1 MDEQL
6 TFEFEQSPTIKGF
19 PELRWTGKRPYR
31 STQYYPAQLRETYG
45 TEQNGWINKIFWGD
59 NLQVMS
65 HLLKEYRGQVDLIY
79 IDPPFDSKADYKK
92 QIKIRRKSVYGDM
105 SSFEE
110 KQYGDIWT
118 NDEYLQFMYERLIIL
133 RELLSENGS
142 IFLHCDWHK
151 SAYLKI
157 IMDEVFGNGGNNAAG
172 PGYKNEII
180 WQRTGAHNDAGKYGV
195 VHDTIYWYTKSSK
208 YYFSMEMIPLTEE
221 HVNSRFKTVEPETGR
236 RFYPG
241 PITAPG
247 DGPARIF
254 RGKTLLPPAG
264 RHWSYSQENIDELEK
279 QNRIY
284 YSSTGIPYLKEY
296 ADEYTEQGRRLQS
309 VWTDILPSKTG
320 NEIVGYPTQK
330 PEKLLERI
338 IKACS
343 RPGDLVFDCFMGSG
357 TTQAVAMKLGRRFIG
372 ADINLGAIQTT
383 TKRLLAV
390 AKELEPEHKPVTYEV
405 EPQLSM
411 VAEEPAPYL
420 AAASVGGNTELSA
433 EERSKVINFFKAKGM
448 GTSAL
453 DEDVKYTGF
462 EVYNVNNY
470 DFFRNPVEARDLL
483 IAALEIQPFPQSDV
497 WDGELD
503 GRMVKIMPVNRI
515 ATKADLKELVANL
528 PYKTYEKRKEE
539 NPNQPVERITIVC
552 MGHEPDLKG
561 ALEQELSDY
570 KIDVQI
576 VDILRDKKDLQLK
589 RDSEAE
595 IVREGDKLVIRA
607 FYPMNLMQKL
617 SLQKEYVEDWRQ
629 LVDSIMVDWNYD
641 GVVMQPTVTDVPG
654 KNEMV
659 KGIYDIPEG
668 SGTIKVK
675 ITDLLSESL
684 EVEVR

>member
-6 TFEFEQSPTIKGF
+6 TFEFEQRPTIKGF

-31 STQYYPAQLRETYG
+31 STQYYPAQLRESYG
-45 TEQNGWINKIFWGD
+45 EEQNGWINKIFWGD

-65 HLLKEYRGQVDLIY
+65 HLLKEYRGKIDLIY
-79 IDPPFDSKADYKK
+79 IDPPFDSKADYKR
-92 QIKIRRKSVYGDM
+92 KIDLKGVGKAESDS

-118 NDEYLQFMYERLIIL
+118 NDEYLQFMYERLIL
-133 RELLSENGS
+133 MRELLSEKGC
-142 IFLHCDWHK
+142 IYVHCDWHK
-151 SAYLKI
+151 VHHLRCLL
-157 IMDEVFGNGGNNAAG
+157 DEVFGSNNFV
-172 PGYKNEII
+172 NEIV
-180 WQRTGAHNDAGKYGV
+180 WHYADYMQGNATTSLPRK
-195 VHDTIYWYTKSSK
+195 HDTILFYSKTPKYYYERVKVPLDKPVKRNRVIWNGKTKSL
-208 YYFSMEMIPLTEE
+208 E
-221 HVNSRFKTVEPETGR
+221 V
-236 RFYPG
+236 
-241 PITAPG
+241 
-247 DGPARIF
+247 AR
-254 RGKTLLPPAG
+254 
-264 RHWSYSQENIDELEK
+264 D
-279 QNRIY
+279 
-284 YSSTGIPYLKEY
+284 
-296 ADEYTEQGRRLQS
+296 EQGKIIYDEFTDRFLDS
-309 VWTDILPSKTG
+309 VWEEDVLNIGQTSVTRKTSSE
-320 NEIVGYPTQK
+320 NLNYPTQK
-330 PEKLLERI
+330 PKKILELI
-338 IKACS
+338 IEAS
-343 RPGDLVFDCFMGSG
+343 SQPGDLVFDCFMGSG

-383 TKRLLAV
+383 TKRLLSV
-390 AKELEPEHKPVTYEV
+390 AKELENSQT
-405 EPQLSM
+405 SM
-411 VAEEPAPYL
+411 E
-420 AAASVGGNTELSA
+420 SA
-433 EERSKVINFFKAKGM
+433 D
-448 GTSAL
+448 GT
-453 DEDVKYTGF
+453 KYTGF

-515 ATKADLKELVANL
+515 ATKADLKELLANL

-561 ALEQELSDY
+561 AMEQELTDY
-570 KIDVQI
+570 KVDIQI
-576 VDILRDKKDLQLK
+576 VDILRDKADLQLK

-629 LVDSIMVDWNYD
+629 LVDSVMIDWNYD
-641 GVVMQPTVTDVPG
+641 GVVMQPAVTDVPG
-654 KNEMV
+654 KSELV
-659 KGIYDIPEG
+659 KGIYDIPED

>member
-6 TFEFEQSPTIKGF
+6 TFEFTPRPTIKGF

-45 TEQNGWINKIFWGD
+45 QEQNGWINKIFWGD

-65 HLLKEYRGQVDLIY
+65 HLLKEYRGKVDLIY

-92 QIKIRRKSVYGDM
+92 QIKVRRKSVYGDM
-105 SSFEE
+105 SSFED
-110 KQYGDIWT
+110 KQYSDIWT
-118 NDEYLQFMYERLIIL
+118 NDEYLQFMYERLILL
-133 RELLSENGS
+133 RELLSETGS

-157 IMDEVFGNGGNNAAG
+157 IMDEIFGNGGDNASSS
-172 PGYKNEII
+172 GYKNEII

-195 VHDTIYWYTKSSK
+195 VHDTIYWYTKSPK
-208 YYFSMEMIPLTEE
+208 YYFEMEMIPLTED
-221 HVNSRFKTVEPETGR
+221 HISSRFKMIEPETGR

-247 DGPARIF
+247 DGPARVF
-254 RGKTLLPPAG
+254 RGKSLLPPAG
-264 RHWSYSQENIDELEK
+264 RHWSYSQENIDDLES

-284 YSSTGIPYLKEY
+284 YSSTGTPYLKEY
-296 ADEYTEQGRRLQS
+296 EDEYTEQGRRLQS
-309 VWTDILPSKTG
+309 IWTDILPSKTG
-320 NEIVGYPTQK
+320 REIVGYPTQK

-343 RPGDLVFDCFMGSG
+343 KPGDLVFDCFMGSG
-357 TTQAVAMKLGRRFIG
+357 TTQSMAMRLGRRFIG
-372 ADINLGAIQTT
+372 ADLNLGAIQIT
-383 TKRLLAV
+383 TKRLLSV
-390 AKELEPEHKPVTYEV
+390 AKELDGQENV
-405 EPQLSM
+405 
-411 VAEEPAPYL
+411 
-420 AAASVGGNTELSA
+420 
-433 EERSKVINFFKAKGM
+433 
-448 GTSAL
+448 
-453 DEDVKYTGF
+453 YTGF

-470 DFFRNPVEARDLL
+470 DFFRNPIEARELL
-483 IAALEIQPFPQSDV
+483 ISALEIQPFPQSDV

-515 ATKADLKELVANL
+515 ATKADLKELLANL

-539 NPNQPVERITIVC
+539 NPGQPVEWITIVC

-561 ALEQELSDY
+561 ALEQELVDY
-570 KIDVQI
+570 KVDVQI
-576 VDILRDKKDLQLK
+576 VDILRDKADLQLK
-589 RDSEAE
+589 RDAEAE
-595 IVREGDKLVIRA
+595 IVREGGKLVIRA

-629 LVDSIMVDWNYD
+629 LVDSIMIDWNYD
-641 GVVMQPTVTDVPG
+641 GVVMQPSVTDVPE
-654 KNEMV
+654 KNELV
-659 KGIYDIPEG
+659 SGVYDIPENC
-668 SGTIKVK
+668 GTIKVK

-684 EVEVR
+684 ELEVR

>member
-6 TFEFEQSPTIKGF
+6 TFEFEQRPTIKGF

-31 STQYYPAQLRETYG
+31 STQYYPAQLRESYG
-45 TEQNGWINKIFWGD
+45 EEQNGWINKIFWGD

-65 HLLKEYRGQVDLIY
+65 HLLKEYRGKIDLIY

-92 QIKIRRKSVYGDM
+92 QIKVRRQPVYGDM

-151 SAYLKI
+151 NAYLKI
-157 IMDEVFGNGGNNAAG
+157 IMDEVFGNGGDNAAG
-172 PGYKNEII
+172 PGYKNEIV

-208 YYFSMEMIPLTEE
+208 YFFNMEMIPLTED
-221 HVNSRFKTVEPETGR
+221 HISSRFKTVEPETGR

-254 RGKTLLPPAG
+254 RGKSLLPPAG
-264 RHWSYSQENIDELEK
+264 RHWSYSQENINELEK

-284 YSSTGIPYLKEY
+284 YSSTGTPYLKEY

-320 NEIVGYPTQK
+320 SEIVGYPTQK

-343 RPGDLVFDCFMGSG
+343 KPGDLVFDCFMGSG
-357 TTQAVAMKLGRRFIG
+357 TTQAVAMRLNRRFIG
-372 ADINLGAIQTT
+372 ADINLGAIQIT
-383 TKRLLAV
+383 TKRLLSV
-390 AKELEPEHKPVTYEV
+390 AKELEENQT
-405 EPQLSM
+405 SM
-411 VAEEPAPYL
+411 
-420 AAASVGGNTELSA
+420 GSA
-433 EERSKVINFFKAKGM
+433 DD
-448 GTSAL
+448 T
-453 DEDVKYTGF
+453 KYTGF

-515 ATKADLKELVANL
+515 ATKADLKELLANL

-561 ALEQELSDY
+561 AMEQELTDY
-570 KIDVQI
+570 KVDIQI
-576 VDILRDKKDLQLK
+576 MDILRDKADLQLK

-595 IVREGDKLVIRA
+595 IVREGGKLVIRA

-629 LVDSIMVDWNYD
+629 LVDSVMIDWNYD
-641 GVVMQPTVTDVPG
+641 GVVMQPAVTDVPG
-654 KNEMV
+654 KSELV

-684 EVEVR
+684 ELEVR

>member
-1 MDEQL
+1 MEGLITMDEQL
-6 TFEFEQSPTIKGF
+6 TFGFEQRPTIKGF

-31 STQYYPAQLRETYG
+31 STQYYPAQLRESYG
-45 TEQNGWINKIFWGD
+45 EEQNGWINKIFWGD

-65 HLLKEYRGQVDLIY
+65 HLLKIYRGQVNLIY
-79 IDPPFDSKADYKK
+79 IDPPFDSRVEYKK
-92 QIKIRRKSVYGDM
+92 KVEIKGIGKTETDN

-118 NDEYLQFMYERLIIL
+118 NDEYLQFMYERLILL
-133 RELLSENGS
+133 RELLSDDGC
-142 IFLHCDWHK
+142 IYLHCDWHK
-151 SAYLKI
+151 GHYLKLL
-157 IMDEVFGNGGNNAAG
+157 MDELFGADRFI
-172 PGYKNEII
+172 NEIT
-180 WQRTGAHNDAGKYGV
+180 WYYYNKMAPKSACFPRTTDKILLYAKGAGYTFNTQYEKRDEPVKQLVRKFVDGKAINARDENGNVMYKMSYEKRIDDV
-195 VHDTIYWYTKSSK
+195 WRI
-208 YYFSMEMIPLTEE
+208 SMLQPAD
-221 HVNSRFKTVEPETGR
+221 KVEP
-236 RFYPG
+236 
-241 PITAPG
+241 
-247 DGPARIF
+247 
-254 RGKTLLPPAG
+254 
-264 RHWSYSQENIDELEK
+264 
-279 QNRIY
+279 
-284 YSSTGIPYLKEY
+284 
-296 ADEYTEQGRRLQS
+296 
-309 VWTDILPSKTG
+309 
-320 NEIVGYPTQK
+320 VGYPTQK
-330 PEKLLERI
+330 PERLIERMI
-338 IKACS
+338 LASSK
-343 RPGDLVFDCFMGSG
+343 PGDLVFDCFMGSG

-383 TKRLLAV
+383 TKRLLSV
-390 AKELEPEHKPVTYEV
+390 VKELEES
-405 EPQLSM
+405 QASM
-411 VAEEPAPYL
+411 
-420 AAASVGGNTELSA
+420 GSA
-433 EERSKVINFFKAKGM
+433 DD
-448 GTSAL
+448 T
-453 DEDVKYTGF
+453 KYTGF

-515 ATKADLKELVANL
+515 ATKADLKELLANL

-561 ALEQELSDY
+561 AMEQELTDY
-570 KIDVQI
+570 KVDIQI
-576 VDILRDKKDLQLK
+576 MDILRDRADLQLK

-595 IVREGDKLVIRA
+595 IVREGGKLVIRA

-629 LVDSIMVDWNYD
+629 LVDSVMIDWNYD
-641 GVVMQPTVTDVPG
+641 GVVMQPAVTDVPG
-654 KNEMV
+654 KSELV